1 MSDRK
6 LAILGI
12 AAAVAVLWAVIQARV
27 SNRPRSEAGG
37 PVYLIQ
43 GLDPAG
49 IDTIVVGK
57 AAEAVTL
64 KRDKN
69 GFVVASK
76 DNYPAKTSE
85 INSLVSKCLEIK
97 TSEFITDDP
106 ANHADLEVT
115 EEKAKNVIK
124 FMTPEP
130 NSTMLAGVVVGKT
143 EELGQGT
150 YVRLLTSD
158 PKTSNRVY
166 VTPNV
171 PWFASGPTSYI
182 DQDLITAK
190 REDIESVTVNS
201 PNGSYVLKAKEGSQD
216 AVLENVPAG
225 KTFKSSDGQGVFTA
239 LTSLRFDDVKKR
251 PPSTR
256 SAPSGPARAGVPSE
270 VEGPSDLKFEK
281 QYVCKLKD
289 STVYTLD
296 IAQKDEKTYVAAKA
310 EFTDTTPVEKGS
322 DVETPEQL
330 KAKEAK
336 LLARDKAA
344 KFTVDHQAWVFEI
357 ADWKAKNLTKE
368 FADLIEDEK
377 KATQEQPVAEPNAV
391 TPIQPASPQAQEPN
405 AAAPIQAAPAK
416 AQEPNTPAPA
426 QPAAPKA
433 DDPNAAGTTS
443 P

>member
-12 AAAVAVLWAVIQARV
+12 AAAVAVLWAVIQAHV

-43 GLDPAG
+43 GLDPAS
-49 IDTIVVGK
+49 INTIVVGK

-64 KRDKN
+64 KRAGT

-97 TSEFITDDP
+97 TSDYVTDNP
-106 ANHADLEVT
+106 ANQEDLGVT
-115 EEKAKNVIK
+115 EEKAQNVIK

-130 NSTMLAGVVVGKT
+130 NSTILAGVVVGKT

-158 PKTSNRVY
+158 PKSSNKVY
-166 VTPNV
+166 VTPNM

-182 DQDLITAK
+182 DQELIAAK

-201 PNGSYVLKAKEGSQD
+201 PNGSYVLKPKEGGLD
-216 AVLENVPAG
+216 AVLENIPAG
-225 KTFKSSDGQGVFTA
+225 KALKSTDGQSVLTA

-251 PPSTR
+251 
-256 SAPSGPARAGVPSE
+256 AA
-270 VEGPSDLKFEK
+270 DLKFDK
-281 QYVCKLKD
+281 QYICKLKD

-296 IAQKDEKTYVAAKA
+296 IAQKDGKTFVAAKA
-310 EFTDTTPVEKGS
+310 EFTDTKPVEKGS

-336 LLARDKAA
+336 LLARDKAV
-344 KFTVDHQAWVFEI
+344 KFAADKQGWVFEI

-377 KATQEQPVAEPNAV
+377 KPAQEKPATEPNAV
-391 TPIQPASPQAQEPN
+391 TPNIVPPAPPAALQAQEPN
-405 AAAPIQAAPAK
+405 AAAPIQAAPAQV
-416 AQEPNTPAPA
+416 QEPNAPAAA
-426 QPAAPKA
+426 QPAMPKA
-433 DDPNAAGTTS
+433 EDPNAAKTTS

>member
-6 LAILGI
+6 LTILGI
-12 AAAVAVLWAVIQARV
+12 AAVVAVLWAVIQARV
-27 SNRPRSEAGG
+27 SNRPRSEANR

-43 GLDPAG
+43 GLDPAH

-57 AAEAVTL
+57 PAEAVTL

-97 TSEFITDDP
+97 TSEFITDNP
-106 ANHADLEVT
+106 ANHEDLGVT
-115 EEKAKNVIK
+115 EEKAQNVIK

-158 PKTSNRVY
+158 SESSNKVY

-171 PWFASGPTSYI
+171 PWFAAGATSYI
-182 DQDLITAK
+182 DQALIAVK
-190 REDIESVTVNS
+190 REDIESVTVSS
-201 PNGSYVLKAKEGSQD
+201 PNGQYVLKKKEGGD
-216 AVLENVPAG
+216 EAVLENVPAG
-225 KTFKSSDGQGVFTA
+225 KTFKSSDGQSVFTV
-239 LTSLRFDDVKKR
+239 LTSLRFDDVKKK
-251 PPSTR
+251 
-256 SAPSGPARAGVPSE
+256 PA
-270 VEGPSDLKFEK
+270 DLKFEK

-296 IAQKDEKTYVAAKA
+296 IAQKDEKTYVTCKA
-310 EFTDTTPVEKGS
+310 EFTDATSVVKGS
-322 DVETPEQL
+322 DVETPEEL

-336 LLARDKAA
+336 LLARDKAQ
-344 KFTVDHQAWVFEI
+344 KFTADHQAWVFEI
-357 ADWKAKNLTKE
+357 AGWTAKSLTKE
-368 FADLIEDEK
+368 LSDLVEDVEK
-377 KATQEQPVAEPNAV
+377 PKEEKTAVDPNQV
-391 TPIQPASPQAQEPN
+391 TPIQSASPQPKDPN
-405 AAAPIQAAPAK
+405 AAAPIPPVAPQTKDPNTAAPA
-416 AQEPNTPAPA
+416 QTPAP
-426 QPAAPKA
+426 QIKDPNTAAP
-433 DDPNAAGTTS
+433 GS
-443 P
+443 